1 MVLRLTIKGRPI
13 TKKNSSRYV
22 GHGRLLPS
30 VQYVKYEK
38 AAVPQLQEQL
48 KDKVITDN
56 VSVKVLYYLPNRVG
70 WPDLVGLMQATG
82 DILEKAGVIKN
93 DRQIVSWNGTR
104 IVGID
109 KLNPR
114 AEIEIEVQ

>member
-38 AAVPQLQEQL
+38 AEGYDGVRRSAQFCGNNADKDEEAVM
-48 KDKVITDN
+48 
-56 VSVKVLYYLPNRVG
+56 
-70 WPDLVGLMQATG
+70 LVT
-82 DILEKAGVIKN
+82 
-93 DRQIVSWNGTR
+93 
-104 IVGID
+104 
-109 KLNPR
+109 
-114 AEIEIEVQ
+114 IENE